1 MQGGEDGT
9 RVEVAKVMVGEK
21 VGSTRK
27 NAGPNPGHFWE
38 EKELAEQKDLG
49 H

>member
-1 MQGGEDGT
+1 MSQGGKDGT
-9 RVEVAKVMVGEK
+9 RVEVAKVTVGE
-21 VGSTRK
+21 VRSTNK
-27 NAGPNPGHFWE
+27 NAGPIPGHFWE